1 VQPRTAQEALAALSA
16 GEADAALVDAITA
29 YDFLKTEAGFALA
42 GPLLEPEPYVIAVSA
57 QSTDLH
63 RVLDDTL
70 AAMEAD
76 GTLGELRVKWFG
88 EAAR

>member
-1 VQPRTAQEALAALSA
+1 MTIWGRLTGGIIFDTTLCVNHR
-16 GEADAALVDAITA
+16 
-29 YDFLKTEAGFALA
+29 
-42 GPLLEPEPYVIAVSA
+42 LLDPEPYVIAVSA

-70 AAMEAD
+70 AAMETD
-76 GTLGELRVKWFG
+76 DTLPALRAKWFG

>member
-1 VQPRTAQEALAALSA
+1 LF
-16 GEADAALVDAITA
+16 D
-29 YDFLKTEAGFALA
+29 
-42 GPLLEPEPYVIAVSA
+42 PEPYVIAVGA
-57 QSTDLH
+57 GSTDLH

-70 AAMEAD
+70 AAMETD